1 MTNHPTE
8 EIELTTR
15 DGLRL
20 TADIH
25 RPDGPARAAAVV
37 VHGFSGSRRGPGVLE
52 QARDLVRQGFI
63 VLAHDGRGHGASE
76 GICTLG
82 DLEALD
88 VEAVVDHAHS
98 LHDKVV
104 VVGASMGAISVIR
117 YAADHPDVD
126 GVVAVSGPS
135 HWKLTLTP
143 MGLASAALTRT
154 YTGRAV
160 AKKFMGVT
168 VSPTFSYPEPPVEL
182 VTRITAPLAIIH
194 GREDKVIRSEAAVQ
208 LHQAATGPRLLNL
221 VNGMGHAFEE
231 FGRPFV
237 TRAAQWALAPALG

>member
-1 MTNHPTE
+1 MTSPQPE
-8 EIELTTR
+8 VIELMTR

-20 TADIH
+20 IADIH
-25 RPDGPARAAAVV
+25 RPDGSPRAAAVV

-52 QARDLVRQGFI
+52 QAQDLLRRGFI
-63 VLAHDGRGHGASE
+63 VLAHDGRGHGTSE
-76 GICTLG
+76 GSCTLG

-88 VEAVVDHAHS
+88 VEAVVDHARS

-104 VVGASMGAISVIR
+104 LIGASMGAISVLR

-135 HWKLTLTP
+135 NWKLPLTP

-154 YTGRAV
+154 HTGRAV
-160 AKKFMGVT
+160 AKKRMGVT

-182 VTRITAPLAIIH
+182 VKRITVPLAIVH
-194 GREDKVIRSEAAVQ
+194 GRKDKVIRSGAAVE
-208 LHQAATGPRLLNL
+208 LHQASTGPRRLNL
-221 VNGMGHAFEE
+221 VDRMGHAFEQ

-237 TRAAQWALAPALG
+237 TAAAGWALGPALA